1 MWRAK
6 SGSMVGIRPATPAD
20 AKAIREVA
28 LASWHAAYDDLIGEE
43 TVEKTIAKWYAIDD
57 LRAVIDQPGHVVR
70 VAEDGLVIG
79 FAHTGPQPGDERV
92 AELIRIYVRPER
104 WGDGIGDRLLESVE
118 LELADYDRL
127 ALFVLAANDVGIGFY
142 EKQGFECVEEDTI
155 EIGGDEYREH
165 RYEKP
170 L

>member
-1 MWRAK
+1 
-6 SGSMVGIRPATPAD
+6 MVGIRPATPAD

-104 WGDGIGDRLLESVE
+104 WGDGMVNRRSQTGPGIVGVRTNDAGLDLNRDCMKAESPE
-118 LELADYDRL
+118 MQT
-127 ALFVLAANDVGIGFY
+127 VLKHVYNAWDP
-142 EKQGFECVEEDTI
+142 D
-155 EIGGDEYREH
+155 
-165 RYEKP
+165 
-170 L
+170 